1 MPSTGGFG
9 RRRRPVHD
17 CGREHLENL
26 YLGQTLSSLETLL
39 SASRALRSRFD
50 DFRLALDRRDLEAY
64 RFALDD
70 FHRNLVRW
78 TRAEEEALLPA
89 IRRAGLSGRDP
100 ERELRLQWVQVREL
114 TRYLLE
120 QVHTGASIG
129 DVLGFAENL
138 GRRFAAHVSEMDDVY
153 YPAAAPLLTET
164 ERRAL
169 SDAAPSV

>member
-1 MPSTGGFG
+1 MPSTGSFSHPGPP
-9 RRRRPVHD
+9 RPAD
-17 CGREHLENL
+17 LR
-26 YLGQTLSSLETLL
+26 SLQDLL
-39 SASRALRSRFD
+39 AASQALRSRFE
-50 DFRLALDRRDLEAY
+50 DFRQALDRRDLEAY

-89 IRRAGLSGRDP
+89 IQRADIIADRNP

-120 QVHTGASIG
+120 QVNVGAPIG

-138 GRRFAAHVSEMDDVY
+138 ERRLAAHLSEMDDVY
-153 YPAAAPLLTET
+153 YPAAAPLLTEKEWRT
-164 ERRAL
+164 L
-169 SDAAPSV
+169 SEAAPPP

>member
-9 RRRRPVHD
+9 RRRRSVRD
-17 CGREHLENL
+17 RGRERPENL
-26 YLGQTLSSLETLL
+26 YLSHTLSSLETLL

-78 TRAEEEALLPA
+78 TRAEEDAILPA
-89 IRRAGLSGRDP
+89 IRRAALTGRDP

-120 QVHTGASIG
+120 QVHAGASIG

-138 GRRFAAHVSEMDDVY
+138 DRRFAAHSAEMESVY
-153 YPAAAPLLTET
+153 YPAAAPLLSEQEWVTLRESQP
-164 ERRAL
+164 AL
-169 SDAAPSV
+169 

>member
-1 MPSTGGFG
+1 M
-9 RRRRPVHD
+9 
-17 CGREHLENL
+17 
-26 YLGQTLSSLETLL
+26 SSLESLL
-39 SASRALRSRFD
+39 AASRALRSRFD
-50 DFRLALDRRDLEAY
+50 DFRQSLDRRDLEAY

-89 IRRAGLSGRDP
+89 LRRAGLSGRDP

-120 QVHTGASIG
+120 QVEAAAPIS

-138 GRRFAAHVSEMDDVY
+138 GRRFAAHLSEMENVY
-153 YPAAAPLLTET
+153 YPLAAPLLTEQ
-164 ERRAL
+164 ERGRL
-169 SDAAPSV
+169 DEAAPSP